1 MEKNFALLIRQE
13 KKDDGSTQMMV
24 KSENQGIPDSEVILI
39 VEAWLEKVKEHFKNK
54 IMGEVDFEKK

>member
-1 MEKNFALLIRQE
+1 MMEKKFALLIRQE

-39 VEAWLEKVKEHFKNK
+39 VEAWLEKVKDHFKDK
-54 IMGEVDFEKK
+54 IMGDLDEKK

>member
-1 MEKNFALLIRQE
+1 MMEKKFALLIRQE

-39 VEAWLEKVKEHFKNK
+39 VEAWLEKVKDHFKDK
-54 IMGEVDFEKK
+54 IMGDFDEKK